1 MATFVDHVTLHLR
14 AGNGGNGC
22 VSVKREKFK
31 PLAGPDGGN
40 GGNGG
45 DIVLVADPQVTTL
58 LGFHRSPHRSSGNGG
73 PGMGDHRNGANGE
86 LMELSVPL
94 GTVVKDAEGNELSD
108 MTEPGFRLVVAPGG
122 QGGLGNAALA
132 STKRKAPGF
141 ALLGTLGWEG
151 DVQLVLKT
159 VADVALVGYPSAGKS
174 SLIAA
179 MSAARPKIA
188 DYPFTT
194 LHPNLGVVQAGESR
208 YTVADVPGL
217 IEGASEGKGLG
228 LEFLRHVERCT
239 ALLHVLDCAT
249 LEPGRDPLS
258 DLDVILGELAAYPVP
273 EGQKPLLERPQLI
286 ALNKVDVPEARELA
300 GFVRGDLEA
309 RGYRVFEIST
319 VSHEGLKQLNY
330 ALAEVV
336 ETGRVEAAA
345 AAAAKPRIVIR
356 PKAVDDGGF
365 EVRVEGGSFGNIYR
379 ILGAKPERWVQQTDF
394 TNDEA
399 VGFLADRLAKL
410 GIENELFKAGAV
422 SGSTVI
428 IGPGHGVVFDWEPT
442 LTSTAELIT
451 APRGTDARLDE
462 PRRRTSNERREEYF
476 GRMDA
481 KAAARA
487 ELIREREAGLWHS
500 EGDEF
505 DGNSD
510 TGTIDDLAADV
521 ATTGD
526 AATGEAAT
534 DKAAIDE
541 AAIVGATDGD
551 TVNGDT
557 VNGDTVN
564 GGVGVSEGAEG
575 EKE

>member
-45 DIVLVADPQVTTL
+45 DIVLIADPNVTTL
-58 LGFHRSPHRSSGNGG
+58 LGFHRAPHRSAGNGG

-86 LMELSVPL
+86 SIELSVPL
-94 GTVVKDAEGNELSD
+94 GTVIKDAEGNELSD

-151 DVQLVLKT
+151 DVLLELKT

-179 MSAARPKIA
+179 ISAARPKIA

-194 LHPNLGVVQAGESR
+194 LHPNLGVVQAGDSR

-273 EGQKPLLERPQLI
+273 EGQKPLVERPQLI
-286 ALNKVDVPEARELA
+286 ALNKIDVPEARELA
-300 GFVRGDLEA
+300 DFVRADLEE

-319 VSHEGLKQLNY
+319 VTHEGLKQLNY
-330 ALAEVV
+330 ALAETV
-336 ETGRVEAAA
+336 EDGRKEIAAA
-345 AAAAKPRIVIR
+345 AAVKPRIVIR
-356 PKAVDDGGF
+356 PKPVDDSDF
-365 EVRVEGGSFGNIYR
+365 VVKVEGGSFGNIYR
-379 ILGAKPERWVQQTDF
+379 VLGAKPERWIQQTDF

-399 VGFLADRLAKL
+399 IGFLADRLAKL
-410 GIENELFKAGAV
+410 GVENELFKAGAV
-422 SGSTVI
+422 AGSTVI

-487 ELIREREAGLWHS
+487 ELIREREAGLWPS
-500 EGDEF
+500 DGDEF
-505 DGNSD
+505 AS
-510 TGTIDDLAADV
+510 AP
-521 ATTGD
+521 
-526 AATGEAAT
+526 E
-534 DKAAIDE
+534 KASQTSNTE
-541 AAIVGATDGD
+541 GD
-551 TVNGDT
+551 T
-557 VNGDTVN
+557 
-564 GGVGVSEGAEG
+564 E
-575 EKE
+575 

>member
-40 GGNGG
+40 GGSGG
-45 DIVLVADPQVTTL
+45 DLVLVADPGTTTL
-58 LGFHRSPHRSSGNGG
+58 LGYHRSPHRSSDNGG
-73 PGMGDHRNGANGE
+73 PGMGDHRNGHNGE
-86 LMELSVPL
+86 IRELLVPL
-94 GTVVKDAEGNELSD
+94 GTVVKDAEGNELLD
-108 MTEPGFRLVVAPGG
+108 MNEPGLRLVVGPGG

-141 ALLGTLGWEG
+141 ALLGTLGFEG
-151 DVQLVLKT
+151 SVYLELKT

-194 LHPNLGVVQAGESR
+194 LHPNLGVVESGESR
-208 YTVADVPGL
+208 YTIADVPGL

-273 EGQKPLLERPQLI
+273 EGQKPLLERSQLI
-286 ALNKVDVPEARELA
+286 ALNKIDVPEGRELA
-300 GFVRGDLEA
+300 GFVKADLEA
-309 RGYRVFEIST
+309 RGYRVFEISSVT
-319 VSHEGLKQLNY
+319 HEGLRQLSF
-330 ALAEVV
+330 ALAETV
-336 ETGRVEAAA
+336 EQGRIEAAA
-345 AAAAKPRIVIR
+345 AEAKKPRIIIR

-365 EVRVEGGSFGNIYR
+365 VVRVEGGSFGNIYR
-379 ILGAKPERWVQQTDF
+379 ILGAKPERWIQQTDF

-399 VGFLADRLAKL
+399 IGFLADRLAKL
-410 GIENELFKAGAV
+410 GVENELYKAGAIA
-422 SGSTVI
+422 GSTVI

-451 APRGTDARLDE
+451 APRGTDTRIDE
-462 PRRRTSNERREEYF
+462 PKRRTSNQRREEYF

-481 KAAARA
+481 KASARA
-487 ELIREREAGLWHS
+487 EMVREREAGMWQ
-500 EGDEF
+500 
-505 DGNSD
+505 
-510 TGTIDDLAADV
+510 
-521 ATTGD
+521 
-526 AATGEAAT
+526 TGEEEQNEDVRSGSTPA
-534 DKAAIDE
+534 E
-541 AAIVGATDGD
+541 NDG
-551 TVNGDT
+551 TT
-557 VNGDTVN
+557 
-564 GGVGVSEGAEG
+564 
-575 EKE
+575 KED